1 MHRLNKGALIICR
14 VLAVFNWIAMAASLL
29 GLIAVWTGI
38 TAEQL
43 PLLHNLGV
51 TVGGMNLSLNPA
63 ENHILPG
70 TQAIVFIGGA
80 ALSLARALMF
90 HGVSAVLLTARETGT
105 PFLPSV
111 VKHLQQVGVLS
122 IAQPLIVLVVGLLT
136 ANHLRTELDFTSV
149 VIGLMVLCLSQYF
162 SQGVRLQQDVD
173 GMV

>member
-136 ANHLRTELDFTSV
+136 ANHLRTELDFTSA

-162 SQGVRLQQDVD
+162 AQGVLLQRDVD